1 MTSCNLF
8 PKPVLSRKLIMTR
21 WNPATSG
28 ALGRLFV
35 AYRRIAYEMFH
46 QNGFMQ
52 ESPIMAS
59 KCVFPPLKVVGGET
73 NHSIVPFIV
82 SGRDR

>member
-1 MTSCNLF
+1 
-8 PKPVLSRKLIMTR
+8 
-21 WNPATSG
+21 
-28 ALGRLFV
+28 
-35 AYRRIAYEMFH
+35 
-46 QNGFMQ
+46 MQ

-82 SGRDR
+82 SGRDSKLDIAVYRILIRDGLVSS